1 MLMQDCIYKIHLKSS
16 LPAAPPFVPLTLMTL
31 PTLEDVIVIIVV
43 IIVLA
48 QVAIRL
54 DNASAL
60 LGFDPLQVCR
70 LTIPPHSIPFSGRQF
85 QLERVQ

>member
-1 MLMQDCIYKIHLKSS
+1 
-16 LPAAPPFVPLTLMTL
+16 MTL

-60 LGFDPLQVCR
+60 LGFDPLQICR
-70 LTIPPHSIPFSGRQF
+70 LTIPPHSIPFWGR
-85 QLERVQ
+85 